1 MRSNAYV
8 ASVLLV
14 TAACGPDAPAE
25 PAGEAACPITA
36 PTRLVAAPAD
46 FEPVEDVWYGLHV
59 FGDDILYTF
68 DRYDDP
74 DREYWRLNRCTG
86 DVEPY
91 APLAPGLHNPYPLET
106 PNGRVLY
113 GNDAD
118 GRPFVLDRFDVAGDD
133 EPRPVLGLPDRP
145 GFVTLPRPGMRYNK
159 FFDFWTSQ
167 SEEPIFNAAGLGA
180 YTFGL
185 YVHHGEPDV
194 PAVRLSET
202 ILAHFEV
209 DATQLLI
216 HEDSGEVHRVDA
228 MTGERELLM
237 AGVRYAAYGYDGRT
251 LVWQA
256 IGDDIAEPVYLRD
269 LDTGSDVQIAVN
281 NFAALSWNR
290 GAERDTGQWYYTD
303 DHAAVA
309 LFGPDGWFVAAARVD
324 TGEALAVPEHIGQR
338 GSVAGYFAISLADP
352 VDEVWAIWDP
362 LAGEV
367 REWYRGPLAKPMLL
381 GVDGDVVEYYVEAAD
396 DFLNGTIWRADL
408 RTGETAERFAG
419 IGLFPLQLDDSRY
432 LVHVSRGALEG
443 PPGDGHSFLSPVARD
458 WSIVDLAT
466 GASTSI
472 ATNIASA
479 HGFADE
485 GMVYLDAHGPD
496 PGVWAYPYARQ

>member
-1 MRSNAYV
+1 M
-8 ASVLLV
+8 LLI
-14 TAACGPDAPAE
+14 TTACGPDAPAE
-25 PAGEAACPITA
+25 PDGEAACPITA

-46 FEPVEDVWYGLHV
+46 FEPAEDVWYGFHG
-59 FGDDILYTF
+59 FGEDILYTF
-68 DRYDDP
+68 DRHDDP

-113 GNDAD
+113 GNDAE

-133 EPRPVLGLPDRP
+133 EPRPVLGLPD
-145 GFVTLPRPGMRYNK
+145 GAAFVTLPRLGMRYNK
-159 FFDFWTSQ
+159 FFDLGTSQ
-167 SEEPIFNAAGLGA
+167 AELIYDAAGLGA
-180 YTFGL
+180 RTFGL

-228 MTGERELLM
+228 MTGERELLLT
-237 AGVRYAAYGYDGRT
+237 GVRYAAYGYDGRT

-256 IGDDIAEPVYLRD
+256 IGDDIAEPVYLRE
-269 LDTGSDVQIAVN
+269 LETGSDVQIAVN
-281 NFAALSWNR
+281 DFAARSWNR
-290 GAERDTGQWYYTD
+290 GPEFETGRWYYTD
-303 DHAAVA
+303 DHAVA
-309 LFGPDGWFVAAARVD
+309 AMIGPDGWFVAAASTD
-324 TGEALAVPEHIGQR
+324 TGEALAVPEHIGHR
-338 GSVAGYFAISLADP
+338 GSVAGYFALLLADP

-362 LAGEV
+362 LTGDV
-367 REWYRGPLAKPMLL
+367 REWYRGPLANPRLIK
-381 GVDGDVVEYYVEAAD
+381 VDGDLVEYYIYDAD
-396 DFLNGTIWRADL
+396 DSLNGTVWRVDL
-408 RTGETAERFAG
+408 RTGERAQRFAG
-419 IGLFPLQLDDSRY
+419 IGSYPLQLDDSRY
-432 LVHVSRGALEG
+432 LVHVNRGTLEA
-443 PPGDGHSFLSPVARD
+443 PPGDGHGTISPVARD
-458 WSIVDLAT
+458 WSIIDLAA
-466 GASTSI
+466 GASTPI
-472 ATNIASA
+472 AARISGAY
-479 HGFADE
+479 GVPDE